1 MINII
6 KNILELNKKF
16 KEIKNK
22 GWIQSTIN
30 GNSSI
35 GRTFET
41 QIGNNENSLEI
52 PDYKGI
58 EIKTKISKKNI
69 FITLFNCKPE
79 GLYYKETE
87 RLKNAYG
94 YYNFKSKEYKV
105 LNNSI
110 YCKKETIIGENYKFK
125 LNVDRKNEKIYLYI
139 YDINN
144 LLIEN
149 NTYWDF
155 DVLKE
160 KLYRKMKYLAYVKG
174 IKKYTKDGI
183 YFKYKK
189 INFYK
194 LKNFEEFIKM
204 IEQDKIRITLKIGVY
219 KRGKKKGKTYDHGTG
234 FDICEKNIL
243 DLYDEIIL

>member
-79 GLYYKETE
+79 GLYYKET
-87 RLKNAYG
+87 
-94 YYNFKSKEYKV
+94 
-105 LNNSI
+105 
-110 YCKKETIIGENYKFK
+110 
-125 LNVDRKNEKIYLYI
+125 
-139 YDINN
+139 
-144 LLIEN
+144 
-149 NTYWDF
+149 
-155 DVLKE
+155 
-160 KLYRKMKYLAYVKG
+160 
-174 IKKYTKDGI
+174 
-183 YFKYKK
+183 
-189 INFYK
+189 
-194 LKNFEEFIKM
+194 
-204 IEQDKIRITLKIGVY
+204 
-219 KRGKKKGKTYDHGTG
+219 
-234 FDICEKNIL
+234 
-243 DLYDEIIL
+243 